1 LATSAIH
8 PEGWG
13 VVSEET
19 WVNRSIAIFHLVSS
33 DHAESSTS
41 ELEILRLRDELIGVR
56 AEDAER
62 KFRFLLLKQDYRDLG
77 KKFDEQTLL
86 LRENM
91 TRAYVAEK
99 RVLELQA
106 ELDQLRLECDAM
118 ITAMKSSRSW
128 KLARTLS
135 SPIRLFKRLLRP

>member
-1 LATSAIH
+1 M
-8 PEGWG
+8 
-13 VVSEET
+13 
-19 WVNRSIAIFHLVSS
+19 SS
-33 DHAESSTS
+33 DHEQSSAS
-41 ELEILRLRDELIGVR
+41 ELEMLRLRDELIGVR

-91 TRAYVAEK
+91 TRAYVAEN

-106 ELDQLRLECDAM
+106 DLDRLRHECDAM

-128 KLARTLS
+128 KLARLLS
-135 SPIRLFKRLLRP
+135 SPTRLFKHLLRP